1 MDRNSETERQG
12 HNHRD
17 WDKRQEQVQRLRD
30 TNRDRVIGTGRHKW
44 GQSHTN
50 VNYECTMH
58 TSLRC
63 STVIE
68 LACWELGL
76 ATMGSVTHNLSQPVK
91 LRTDLDNLA
100 DRIER
105 EQNGTPP

>member
-1 MDRNSETERQG
+1 
-12 HNHRD
+12 
-17 WDKRQEQVQRLRD
+17 
-30 TNRDRVIGTGRHKW
+30 
-44 GQSHTN
+44 
-50 VNYECTMH
+50 MH

-68 LACWELGL
+68 LACLELGF
-76 ATMGSVTHNLSQPVK
+76 AIGSVTHNLSQPVK

-100 DRIER
+100 DRIEW

>member
-1 MDRNSETERQG
+1 MIGTERQ
-12 HNHRD
+12 
-17 WDKRQEQVQRLRD
+17 
-30 TNRDRVIGTGRHKW
+30 KW

-50 VNYECTMH
+50 VNYKCTMH

-68 LACWELGL
+68 LACWEFGI
-76 ATMGSVTHNLSQPVK
+76 ATIGSVTHNFSQPVK
-91 LRTDLDNLA
+91 LRADLVNLA

-105 EQNGTPP
+105 EQNRTTP